1 VKLTILWIADPSE
14 DLNPVVGLPL
24 KIVSDIVDNYCSPE
38 VTAKQAQILH
48 EHSIIQLAV
57 MSVQSVRDSFTLI
70 RHLEIYVGISILLN
84 TALPFQEPPLYDV

>member
-1 VKLTILWIADPSE
+1 MKLTILWIADPSE

-38 VTAKQAQILH
+38 VTTEQAQILH

>member
-24 KIVSDIVDNYCSPE
+24 KIVSDIVDNYCLPE

-48 EHSIIQLAV
+48 EHSIVQLAV

-70 RHLEIYVGISILLN
+70 RHLEICV
-84 TALPFQEPPLYDV
+84 